1 MIYIVVNLKRG
12 KTKINVTDY
21 DNRSELRQKT
31 KKKGL
36 HPDICFASKQGWCL
50 ESKTFIKKE
59 KPRDDMNGM

>member
-36 HPDICFASKQGWCL
+36 HPDICFASKQG
-50 ESKTFIKKE
+50 
-59 KPRDDMNGM
+59 

>member
-31 KKKGL
+31 KKKGP
-36 HPDICFASKQGWCL
+36 HPDICFASKQG
-50 ESKTFIKKE
+50 
-59 KPRDDMNGM
+59 

>member
-31 KKKGL
+31 KKKGCTLTSAL
-36 HPDICFASKQGWCL
+36 HQS
-50 ESKTFIKKE
+50 
-59 KPRDDMNGM
+59 RDDV